1 MRKQRKRNNVHKYV
15 LPLFVTA
22 SSLVFAVLF
31 AILLLPAVVTKF
43 GFEPVLILLLI
54 ISGTTASVLAIL
66 FYLLLKKEIKI

>member
-66 FYLLLKKEIKI
+66 F

>member
-15 LPLFVTA
+15 LPLFIAA

-43 GFEPVLILLLI
+43 GFEPILILLLV